1 MLFVVFVVFVVFVGF
16 VVRSFLRAPRAS
28 ALSALSADSKRGR
41 RVDSISRRVS
51 GPELAARV
59 GQEAGV
65 SSWTLI
71 DQARIDAFADVTE
84 DWQFIHVDPA
94 RAKATP
100 FGGTIA
106 HGFLVLS
113 LLSKMAYE
121 VAPQIEGLQ
130 IAVNYGFDRIRFLH
144 PVRSGERV
152 RARFRLAEAAEKDA
166 GRWLI
171 RYTVTVEIEDSP
183 RAALVADWLS
193 LQIVAG

>member
-1 MLFVVFVVFVVFVGF
+1 M
-16 VVRSFLRAPRAS
+16 
-28 ALSALSADSKRGR
+28 
-41 RVDSISRRVS
+41 DSISRRMS
-51 GPELAARV
+51 GSELAAQT
-59 GQEAGV
+59 GQEVGV
-65 SSWTLI
+65 SSWTLV

-84 DWQFIHVDPA
+84 DWQFIHVDPD

-106 HGFLVLS
+106 HGFLALS

-130 IAVNYGFDRIRFLH
+130 VAVNYGFDKIRFLH

-152 RARFRLAEAAEKDA
+152 RARFKLAEATEKDP

-171 RYTVTVEIEDSP
+171 RYTVTVEAEGSQ
-183 RAALVADWLS
+183 RAALVADWLG